1 MISLAWFIRHRSK
14 IFCWTMHAEKAWQ
27 LSNDVRESLGI
38 HESEFNIDDLV
49 TELHRLPKLLQKK
62 MLHLLFATK
71 LLLLT
76 FRWKWSCTMQQLK
89 MFFSEVC
96 RLLALLATIPASV
109 ATAERSH
116 SALKRLK
123 TYLRST
129 MTESRLTH
137 LLLLHVHKQETV
149 TPARSWRN
157 VPRVCCA
164 QHGTSKCV
172 WKIVIILTYE
182 PE

>member
-1 MISLAWFIRHRSK
+1 MR
-14 IFCWTMHAEKAWQ
+14 
-27 LSNDVRESLGI
+27 
-38 HESEFNIDDLV
+38 
-49 TELHRLPKLLQKK
+49 
-62 MLHLLFATK
+62 
-71 LLLLT
+71 
-76 FRWKWSCTMQQLK
+76 QLK

-96 RLLALLATIPASV
+96 RLLALIATIPASV

-149 TPARSWRN
+149 TLDLDAMFQEFAVRN
-157 VPRVCCA
+157 TERQNVF
-164 QHGTSKCV
+164 GK
-172 WKIVIILTYE
+172 
-182 PE
+182 